1 MEKSE
6 KIIQPELPL
15 NNPATKSSLVSERY
29 WWKVVALCFV
39 GWVLIYADRT
49 ILNPVMPQIA
59 AAFHINDAQLG
70 LINSIFFLTY
80 ALSQMP
86 FGILAEKV
94 GRKTMI
100 TIGFLLFG
108 LMTLFSGIVASF
120 GMFLIVRA
128 LPGLVKEVTTVP
140 NMPFQVRQFHYPS

>member
-1 MEKSE
+1 
-6 KIIQPELPL
+6 
-15 NNPATKSSLVSERY
+15 
-29 WWKVVALCFV
+29 
-39 GWVLIYADRT
+39 
-49 ILNPVMPQIA
+49 MPQIA